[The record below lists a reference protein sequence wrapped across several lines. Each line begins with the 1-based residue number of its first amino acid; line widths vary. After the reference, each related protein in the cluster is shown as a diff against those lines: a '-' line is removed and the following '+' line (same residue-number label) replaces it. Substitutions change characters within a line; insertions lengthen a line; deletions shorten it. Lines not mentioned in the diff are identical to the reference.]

1 MYKGEVASVCSASLA
16 LGARQ
21 SGLWPCDVNSTH
33 FKILFINEFLFH
45 IVKLLRFKLTGIC

>member
-33 FKILFINEFLFH
+33 FKILFINEFLFY
-45 IVKLLRFKLTGIC
+45 IVKLL